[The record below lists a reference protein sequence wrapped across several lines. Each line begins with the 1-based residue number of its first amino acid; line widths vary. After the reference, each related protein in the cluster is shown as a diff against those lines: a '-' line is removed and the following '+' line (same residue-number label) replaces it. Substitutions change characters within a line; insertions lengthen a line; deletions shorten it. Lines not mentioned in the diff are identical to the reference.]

1 MWLAKVLP
9 LLLKCQNVTNYFLF
23 FNNLG
28 IIINTKTIHM
38 KKFVFNLFTVLMVSS
53 VIISCK
59 NKAEEAETKAAEE
72 ATEAKSSSV
81 KYMVNTGESTISWT
95 GFKPTGKHNGTINL
109 ESGVFTVNNGSIESG
124 AFLIDM
130 NSIVD
135 LDMPAD
141 NEMNAKLVGHLKS
154 ADFFDVEKFPS
165 ASFEVTGIA
174 ENEGKMM
181 LSGNLTLKDK
191 KNNVTFPVTLS
202 EDGNTYTITSET
214 FTIDRS
220 KWDVKYG
227 SKSFFD
233 NLGDK
238 FINDDIEL
246 QITVKATK
254 S

>member
-1 MWLAKVLP
+1 
-9 LLLKCQNVTNYFLF
+9 
-23 FNNLG
+23 
-28 IIINTKTIHM
+28 M
-38 KKFVFNLFTVLMVSS
+38 KKRILNVFKVFAIAVTL
-53 VIISCK
+53 IACK
-59 NKAEEAETKAAEE
+59 DKAKEAETTAAEE
-72 ATEAKSSSV
+72 AAKAQMESV
-81 KYMVNTGESTISWT
+81 KFIANATESSIEWT

-109 ESGVFTVNNGSIESG
+109 ESGVFTVNNGKIESG
-124 AFLIDM
+124 SFLIDM

-141 NEMNAKLVGHLKS
+141 DEYNAKLVGHLKS

-165 ASFEVTGIA
+165 AAFEVTGF
-174 ENEGKMM
+174 EEKEGKNM
-181 LSGNLTLKDK
+181 LSGNLTLKEK
-191 KNNVTFPVTLS
+191 KNNVTFPVTVSS
-202 EDGNTYTITSET
+202 EGDSFTMTSEV

-246 QITVKATK
+246 KIVVKASK